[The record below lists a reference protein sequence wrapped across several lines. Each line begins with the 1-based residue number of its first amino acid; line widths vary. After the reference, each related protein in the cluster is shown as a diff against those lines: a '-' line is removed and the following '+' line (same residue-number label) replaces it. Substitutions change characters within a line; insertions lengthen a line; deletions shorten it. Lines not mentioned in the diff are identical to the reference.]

1 MPLYIEIL
9 DQSADTVTIGENTRV
24 LSAWKSKNTSE
35 TFRLVDVPDEH
46 ETPVAP
52 VRAARILYC

>member
-9 DQSADTVTIGENTRV
+9 DQFTDTVTTGENTQV
-24 LSAWKSKNTSE
+24 LSAWTSENTSE
-35 TFRLVDVPDEH
+35 TFRLVDAPDEH
-46 ETPVAP
+46 ETATAP

>member
-9 DQSADTVTIGENTRV
+9 DQSADTVTTGVNTQV
-24 LSAWKSKNTSE
+24 LSAWTSESTSE
-35 TFRLVDVPDEH
+35 TFRLVDTPNDH
-46 ETPVAP
+46 EAPSAP

>member
-9 DQSADTVTIGENTRV
+9 DQSADTVTTGEDTQV
-24 LSAWKSKNTSE
+24 LSAWTSENTSE
-35 TFRLVDVPDEH
+35 AFRLVDVPDEH
-46 ETPVAP
+46 ETPGAR